1 MSPVEAMIEAQ
12 GRVRPMARH
21 DVPVVAAL
29 IARLCLVDHA
39 DHADHADR
47 ADRTAPPLDAAALEA
62 GLRAPASRL
71 HGLVAERFGYVVGYA
86 LLEADAAGEA
96 LDLRQLFV
104 MEGSRGLGLGHRL
117 VGAAADVARAAGC
130 RRLVT
135 RPPLASVHAPGFYAA
150 LGFQA
155 RGAAAATEYM
165 RALP

>member
-29 IARLCLVDHA
+29 IARLCLVDRA
-39 DHADHADR
+39 DGADR
-47 ADRTAPPLDAAALEA
+47 AAPQLDAAALEA